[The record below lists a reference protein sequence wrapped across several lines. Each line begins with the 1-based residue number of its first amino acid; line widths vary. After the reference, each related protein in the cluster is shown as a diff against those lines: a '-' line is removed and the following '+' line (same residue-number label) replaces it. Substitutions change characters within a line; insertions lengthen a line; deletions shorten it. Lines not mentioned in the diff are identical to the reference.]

1 MIIQREYLNGKWN
14 KKLDMKKILFLLL
27 AVFFIQTAGAQRV
40 DTISVDSPSMKKEI
54 KTLVVLPKGY
64 EKGKD
69 YPVVYLL
76 HGHGGN
82 ETTWLNV
89 KPELPEIAS
98 QYEMMVVCPDG
109 AVSWYWDSPIDST
122 LRYETFVAKELISD
136 IDSRYKTKADK
147 SGRAITGLSMG
158 GQGGLWLG
166 IRNQDKFGAC
176 GSTSGGVDIRPFP
189 DNWNMKK
196 SLGEYSE
203 HPENWETHTIASL
216 LPYIKPDLRIIF
228 DCGTSDFF
236 YQVNERLHDEMVY
249 RNIKH
254 DYITRPGAHN
264 AQYWSNSIEPQL
276 LFFSNFFK
284 GKQ

>member
-1 MIIQREYLNGKWN
+1 MKRII
-14 KKLDMKKILFLLL
+14 LLL
-27 AVFFIQTAGAQRV
+27 FATLCLEVAIAQRV
-40 DTISVDSPSMKKEI
+40 DTISVYSPSMKKDI
-54 KTLVVLPKGY
+54 KTVVVLPEGY

-76 HGHGGN
+76 HGHGGSH
-82 ETTWLNV
+82 ETWMKV
-89 KPELPEIAS
+89 KPNLPDIAT
-98 QYEMMVVCPDG
+98 QYQMMMVCPDG

-122 LRYETFVAKELISD
+122 LRYETFVARELISD
-136 IDSRYKTKADK
+136 IDKRYKTKSDK

-176 GSTSGGVDIRPFP
+176 GSTSGGLDIRPFP

-203 HPENWETHTIASL
+203 HPENWENHTIASQL
-216 LPYIKPDLRIIF
+216 YLVKPDLRIIF

-236 YQVNERLHDEMVY
+236 YAVNERLHDEMVY
-249 RNIKH
+249 RNIRH
-254 DYITRPGAHN
+254 EYITRPGGHYDA
-264 AQYWSNSIEPQL
+264 YWANSIEPQL

-284 GKQ
+284 GKN